1 MCAPAFGHN
10 PIARASVS
18 ILLVLLILQAATGL
32 VLAGTD
38 IYYPPFGHWIA
49 NWIAAPGV
57 DPSTIV
63 PYDKTGV
70 DPGSWDAMR
79 SLRSVFLT
87 IHHWNF
93 YALLVVIVL
102 HITGVVVTELRE
114 GGGVVSAMFTGK
126 RYSIGNHGTMF
137 GHPLDEIQCARTESW
152 RHRVGMTLQCGG
164 FIALSSREVTYRRV
178 SIPPRND
185 FTASATSSGNSS

>member
-1 MCAPAFGHN
+1 M
-10 PIARASVS
+10 
-18 ILLVLLILQAATGL
+18 
-32 VLAGTD
+32 LAGTD

-70 DPGSWDAMR
+70 YPGLWNAMR

-102 HITGVVVTELRE
+102 HYHRSGRDRTAKGAGSSPPCLR
-114 GGGVVSAMFTGK
+114 GK
-126 RYSIGNHGTMF
+126 RYSIGNQLTISGY
-137 GHPLDEIQCARTESW
+137 P
-152 RHRVGMTLQCGG
+152 TLMR
-164 FIALSSREVTYRRV
+164 SSA
-178 SIPPRND
+178 P
-185 FTASATSSGNSS
+185 